1 MRWLYRGSVRKA
13 LIAWAMTW
21 SSDISGASAFSCKNL
36 RLEPLEVEQE
46 FFFELLSRMNASW
59 QEPRVPV
66 WCSVLK
72 RDDERFGEGGFV
84 PSGWGCDSFVAHGE
98 FEGVGISMIFGQ
110 GCSSVVGRP
119 WCEL

>member
-1 MRWLYRGSVRKA
+1 MGARLFFSLSVGQKTFF
-13 LIAWAMTW
+13 LVE
-21 SSDISGASAFSCKNL
+21 L

-84 PSGWGCDSFVAHGE
+84 PSG
-98 FEGVGISMIFGQ
+98 
-110 GCSSVVGRP
+110 
-119 WCEL
+119 